1 MIKEQLQF
9 AFLEYFNNYLS
20 IEKYAIDFNLTKD
33 EAERLIELGREVHE
47 RIVND
52 LKESEG

>member
-33 EAERLIELGREVHE
+33 EAERLIELGREIHE